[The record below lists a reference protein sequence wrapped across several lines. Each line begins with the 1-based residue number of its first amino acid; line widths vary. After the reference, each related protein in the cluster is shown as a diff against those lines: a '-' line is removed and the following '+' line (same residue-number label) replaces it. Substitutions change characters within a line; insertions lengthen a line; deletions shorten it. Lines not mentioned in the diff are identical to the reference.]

1 MRRQHGRGGLVK
13 ILLRILAVLVLIVV
27 VVILIGLLL
36 PRAHTAVVE
45 GRYRASSDQL
55 YNAIDNVAD
64 GPRWRTGLQ
73 RVEILS
79 AAGEPKRWRETADW
93 GTLTFVQESNDPGQ
107 RIVSRIVDEG
117 QGFGGT
123 WTFEITPDAN
133 GAVLRVTERGEV
145 SNPLYRFMSRFV
157 VGYYRSA
164 ETYVRDLGRHV
175 GEDVSPE
182 RITGQS

>member
-1 MRRQHGRGGLVK
+1 MK

-36 PRAHTAVVE
+36 PRTHTAAVE
-45 GRYRASSDQL
+45 GRYGASADQL
-55 YNAIDNVAD
+55 YDAIDNVED
-64 GPRWRTGLQ
+64 GPQWRTGLQ
-73 RVEILS
+73 RVEMLS
-79 AAGEPKRWRETADW
+79 APGEPKRWRETAEW
-93 GTLTFVQESNDPGQ
+93 GTLAFVHESNDPGR

-123 WTFEITPDAN
+123 WTFEITPVAN

-164 ETYVRDLGRHV
+164 ETYVRDLGRHL
-175 GEDVSPE
+175 GEDVTPV
-182 RITGQS
+182 RITVQS